1 MIPHKVIAISLYMDD
16 IERVDAIV
24 RRFKERLPKA
34 SRSALFRAV
43 LEINEDTLFRIVKEN
58 DRDRL
63 TERRA
68 EKGGA

>member
-16 IERVDAIV
+16 IARVDAIV
-24 RRFKERLPKA
+24 RRFKEKLPKA

-58 DRDRL
+58 DRDR
-63 TERRA
+63 RA
-68 EKGGA
+68 KKGG

>member
-16 IERVDAIV
+16 IARVDAIV
-24 RRFKERLPKA
+24 RRFKEKLPGA

-58 DRDRL
+58 DRDRR
-63 TERRA
+63 TER
-68 EKGGA
+68 GGAK